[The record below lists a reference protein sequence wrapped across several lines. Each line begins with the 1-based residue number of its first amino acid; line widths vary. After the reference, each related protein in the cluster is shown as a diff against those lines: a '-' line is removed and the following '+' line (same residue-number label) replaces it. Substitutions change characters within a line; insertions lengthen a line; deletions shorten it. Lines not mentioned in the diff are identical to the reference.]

1 MLNCADATR
10 RMSEGLD
17 HDLPFSA
24 RMSLRMHVLMCG
36 ACRRYGRQIRGV
48 EKLLKEY
55 DTWKET
61 DGETLPDEKK
71 VPAPL
76 RLSKGRRE
84 TIKRSLRS

>member
-1 MLNCADATR
+1 
-10 RMSEGLD
+10 MSEGLD
-17 HDLPFSA
+17 HHLTWPA

-61 DGETLPDEKK
+61 DGRALQDEKK
-71 VPAPL
+71 VPGPL
-76 RLSKGRRE
+76 RLSQGRRE
-84 TIKRSLRS
+84 KIKRSLRS